1 MCQDVWTNGG
11 KLKRFSTNNRRVCV
25 HTFVF
30 RGGPE
35 LGQLGSVRPIKVR
48 LQMKGWAVRPWLC
61 RSSGSGAPKND
72 DIVFSG
78 VGAAREGISDGYLG
92 GIWINSSK
100 TGKSDVVGRID
111 HGREDKVCGEQD

>member
-1 MCQDVWTNGG
+1 MTGRNGSENPFGGVNPGRYGSGWGRPGTEGRSCLHVPRRLDNDG
-11 KLKRFSTNNRRVCV
+11 KARFDNNNWRVCV
-25 HTFVF
+25 RTFVF

-61 RSSGSGAPKND
+61 RSSGRGAPKNE

-78 VGAAREGISDGYLG
+78 VGAREGVSNG
-92 GIWINSSK
+92 
-100 TGKSDVVGRID
+100 
-111 HGREDKVCGEQD
+111 